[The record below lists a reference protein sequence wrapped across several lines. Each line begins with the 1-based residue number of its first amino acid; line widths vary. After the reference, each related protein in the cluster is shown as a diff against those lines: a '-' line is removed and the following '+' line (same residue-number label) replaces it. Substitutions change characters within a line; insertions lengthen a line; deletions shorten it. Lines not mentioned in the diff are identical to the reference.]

1 MRVLRRR
8 ATEAKCGLSKTAL
21 YSKIQQGKFPKPVKL
36 SPKSVGWLESEL
48 DQWIE
53 ARICERD
60 SLPKRRGE

>member
-36 SPKSVGWLESEL
+36 GPKSVGWLEHEL
-48 DQWIE
+48 DSWLA
-53 ARICERD
+53 ARVGERD
-60 SLPKRRGE
+60 SLPKGRGE

>member
-1 MRVLRRR
+1 LRILKRR
-8 ATEAKCGLSKTAL
+8 AAEAKCGLSKTAL
-21 YSKIQQGKFPKPVKL
+21 YDKIQKGKFPKPVKL

-53 ARICERD
+53 ARIRERD